1 MKKVH
6 IESKRAGDR
15 RVIEISIGGITAR
28 YRAIGDLSELKATG
42 RGNVRQL
49 RRCYV
54 SSFET
59 PTPRSFSEAP

>member
-28 YRAIGDLSELKATG
+28 YRAIGSELKATG
-42 RGNVRQL
+42 RGNVRQVKALL
-49 RRCYV
+49 REFIRN
-54 SSFET
+54 SD
-59 PTPRSFSEAP
+59 PALI